1 VAENAIPGVKEVRE
15 VLVRASS
22 YPTPGKC
29 CVLFLRAVLTVT
41 TFLTLWAVA
50 EHSPDRGHTDNSSP
64 AKNLKINLDQAINVR
79 LPAITRDLKPAD
91 FRTTDGKDGWVIRI
105 PGAHPIATP
114 AYADGLLFVGSGYGS
129 HEFYAFNAKTGE
141 VAWKISTSDDGP
153 TAAVVDAG
161 YVAFN
166 TESCTVIVVDEKS
179 GEVVWQEWLGDP
191 LMSQPAISNGKLFIA
206 YPSGQRSPKHQNTG
220 SPLKP
225 AHQGNVLLAV
235 NLKTGKHLWEDEIPT
250 DAISAP
256 VVSGDRVYITCF
268 DGTSL
273 AFQTSSGHIV
283 WKKKGAA
290 TSAPIAVDNHVIL
303 TRKQQNGEKLYEG
316 LARIDAQ
323 KGEDE
328 DKELLAKGNTVYLAK
343 EQGGGVAIAAEA
355 QKSLDSSVGF
365 ASAPAAA
372 KLSAANEN
380 IGVQSVVGG
389 WAYQGSRAAHS
400 KGAVFNAQ
408 GQSLNSVSAKDGRS
422 QWKADVS
429 GTKVNANT
437 QVFSPPAL
445 GRDYIYLSSSQGHL
459 LSVRQKDGEL
469 GFSYSFKKPMI
480 FQPAL
485 VDGNVY
491 VGTGDGLLICLKT
504 NGKDADGWYEWG
516 GNRQHNK

>member
-1 VAENAIPGVKEVRE
+1 M
-15 VLVRASS
+15 LLRASS
-22 YPTPGKC
+22 YSTPGKY
-29 CVLFLRAVLTVT
+29 CVLFLSAVWT
-41 TFLTLWAVA
+41 TTALVTLWAAA
-50 EHSPDRGHTDNSSP
+50 ESSLDRGNRDNSSP
-64 AKNLKINLDQAINVR
+64 AKNLKINLDQAIDVR
-79 LPAITRDLKPAD
+79 LPAITHDLEPAD
-91 FRTTDGKDGWVIRI
+91 FRTSDGKDAWVIRI

-114 AYADGLLFVGSGYGS
+114 AYADGLLFVGGGYGS
-129 HEFYAFNAKTGE
+129 REFYAFNAKTGE

-179 GEVVWQEWLGDP
+179 GKVVWQEWLGDP
-191 LMSQPAISNGKLFIA
+191 LMSQPAISSGKLFIA
-206 YPSGQRSPKHQNTG
+206 YPAGQRSPKHHNTG

-225 AHQGNVLLAV
+225 VHQGNVLLAV
-235 NLKTGKHLWEDEIPT
+235 DLKTGKHLWEEEIPT
-250 DAISAP
+250 DVISAP

-273 AFQTSSGHIV
+273 AFEASSGHVV

-290 TSAPIAVDNHVIL
+290 PSAPIAVDNHVIL
-303 TRKQQNGEKLYEG
+303 TRKQQNGERLYEG

-328 DKELLAKGNTVYLAK
+328 DKDLLAKGNADYLAK

-365 ASAPAAA
+365 ASPPAAA

-380 IGVQSVVGG
+380 VGVQSIVGG

-408 GQSLNSVSAKDGRS
+408 GQSLNSVSAKDGRP
-422 QWKADVS
+422 QWKAEVKGS
-429 GTKVNANT
+429 KVNANR

-469 GFSYSFKKPMI
+469 GFAYSFKKPMI

-516 GNRQHNK
+516 GNPQHNKRSADRGSSCPL

>member
-1 VAENAIPGVKEVRE
+1 VSAYCFRFFATALTTTTLLGV
-15 VLVRASS
+15 
-22 YPTPGKC
+22 
-29 CVLFLRAVLTVT
+29 
-41 TFLTLWAVA
+41 LWAA
-50 EHSPDRGHTDNSSP
+50 ESSADNKSADNSS
-64 AKNLKINLDQAINVR
+64 ATKNLKINLDKAVGVQ
-79 LPAITRDLKPAD
+79 LPALTRALKPAD
-91 FRTTDGKDGWVIRI
+91 FRTSDGKDGWVIRI

-114 AYADGLLFVGSGYGS
+114 AYADGLLFVGGGYGS
-129 HEFYAFNAKTGE
+129 HEFYAFKARTGE

-166 TESCTVIVVDEKS
+166 TESCTVIVVDEKT
-179 GEVVWQEWLGDP
+179 GKVVWQEWLGDP

-206 YPSGQRSPKHQNTG
+206 YPAGQKNPKHQSSSSSLN
-220 SPLKP
+220 PVHL
-225 AHQGNVLLAV
+225 GNALLAV
-235 NLKTGKHLWEDEIPT
+235 DLKTGKHLWEEEIPT
-250 DAISAP
+250 DVISAP
-256 VVSGDRVYITCF
+256 VVSGDRVYVTCF

-273 AFQTSSGHIV
+273 AFESSSGHLV

-328 DKELLAKGNTVYLAK
+328 DKELLAKGNADYLGK
-343 EQGGGVAIAAEA
+343 EQGGGVAITAQA
-355 QKSLDSSVGF
+355 QKSLDSSAGF

-380 IGVQSVVGG
+380 VGVQSVVGG

-422 QWKADVS
+422 QWKAEVNGS
-429 GTKVNANT
+429 KLNANT

-445 GRDYIYLSSSQGHL
+445 GRDYIYLSSSLGHL

-469 GFSYSFKKPMI
+469 GFAYSFKRPMI

-516 GNRQHNK
+516 GNPQHNK